1 MNLVREIAM
10 DNRVG
15 AAMASF
21 ESNLRTTVDLAVAIQ
36 QIPSPTF
43 EEGER
48 AVYVESLYAK
58 TGLDQVHKDEIHN
71 VFGRYAG
78 TDSRQSLVIS
88 AHLDTVFPIATDL
101 AIRYDGPKMES
112 NRIYGPGLADNALG
126 VAGLITLARTLERNG
141 FRTES
146 DIWLVAN
153 VAEEGLGNL
162 MGMRAVVDKFGP
174 DATYLVLE
182 GGSFG
187 LVFHEAIGVHRYL
200 IEVRTPGGHSWGD
213 FGKPNAIQILSSLI
227 NDISNLNVPAEPKT
241 TFNIGVIEGGTTV
254 NTIAS
259 VANCQLDLRSAE
271 KDLLDKIT
279 NQIGRLVESANGQP
293 DVQVVMTQIGK
304 RPSGRISRE
313 SAVVKMAT
321 AALEQ
326 VGCSPVEFMAG
337 STDASVPIGLGIP
350 SVCIGLAKSGNTHRL
365 DEFVDITH
373 LAQGLGQLLLLS
385 LAMAGLVGEGAE

>member
-1 MNLVREIAM
+1 MNLVNEIALE
-10 DNRVG
+10 DRVST
-15 AAMASF
+15 AMAAF

-43 EEGER
+43 DEGER
-48 AVYVESLYAK
+48 AAYVESLFTK
-58 TGLDQVHKDEIHN
+58 SGLDQVHRDDMHN
-71 VFGRYAG
+71 VFGQYTG
-78 TDSRQSLVIS
+78 SDSRTPVVIS

-101 AIRYDGPKMES
+101 AVSYDGPKMEAS
-112 NRIYGPGLADNALG
+112 RIYGPGLGDNSLG
-126 VAGLITLARTLERNG
+126 VAGLITLARTLTHSG

-162 MGMRAVVDKFGP
+162 NGMRAVVDKFGP
-174 DATYLVLE
+174 DATYLVIE

-187 LVFHEAIGVHRYL
+187 LVFHEAIGVNRFL

-213 FGKPNAIQILSSLI
+213 FGKPNAIHVLSSLI
-227 NDISNLNVPAEPKT
+227 DDISNLDLPDGPKT
-241 TFNIGVIEGGTTV
+241 TYNVGVIEGGTTV
-254 NTIAS
+254 NAIAS
-259 VANCQLDLRSAE
+259 SANCQLDLRSAE
-271 KDLLDKIT
+271 KSLLENLTSQIRHMVKIADDQL
-279 NQIGRLVESANGQP
+279 NIRV
-293 DVQVVMTQIGK
+293 DMTQIGE

-313 SAVVKMAT
+313 STVVKNAA

-326 VGCSPVEFMAG
+326 VGYEPVEFMAG

-365 DEFVDITH
+365 DEFIDITY
-373 LAQGLGQLLLLS
+373 LTQGLQQLLLLT
-385 LAMAGLVGEGAE
+385 LATSGLVRE

>member
-1 MNLVREIAM
+1 MNLVNEIALE
-10 DNRVG
+10 DRVST
-15 AAMASF
+15 AMVAF

-43 EEGER
+43 DEGER
-48 AVYVESLYAK
+48 AAYVESLYTK
-58 TGLDQVHKDEIHN
+58 SGLDQVRKDDIHN

-78 TDSRQSLVIS
+78 LNSRQPVVIS
-88 AHLDTVFPIATDL
+88 AHLDTVFSIATDL
-101 AIRYDGPKMES
+101 AVRYDGPKMEAS
-112 NRIYGPGLADNALG
+112 RIYGPGLGDNALG
-126 VAGLITLARTLERNG
+126 VAGLITLARTLTHGG

-162 MGMRAVVDKFGP
+162 IGMRAVVDKFGP
-174 DATYLVLE
+174 DATYLVVE

-187 LVFHEAIGVHRYL
+187 LVFHEAIGVNRFL

-213 FGKPNAIQILSSLI
+213 FGKPNAIHVLSSLI
-227 NDISNLNVPAEPKT
+227 DDISHLDLPDGPKT
-241 TFNIGVIEGGTTV
+241 TYNVGVIEGGTTV
-254 NTIAS
+254 NAIAS
-259 VANCQLDLRSAE
+259 SANCQLDLRSAE
-271 KDLLDKIT
+271 KGLLDNFTSQIRHLVKIADD
-279 NQIGRLVESANGQP
+279 RLNVRV
-293 DVQVVMTQIGK
+293 DMTQIGE

-313 SAVVKMAT
+313 STVVKNAA

-326 VGCSPVEFMAG
+326 VGYAPVEFMAG

-365 DEFVDITH
+365 DEYIDITY
-373 LAQGLGQLLLLS
+373 LTQGLQQLLLLT
-385 LAMAGLVGEGAE
+385 LATAGLVRE